1 MIEVR
6 RCLDPTN
13 RYIPHLEQLLDVLAN
28 RKQIE
33 LGLLNDSM
41 AKVQAELRGWRS
53 DDLSSVDSSDCEND
67 IDDEIKAGFLNLQ
80 KLFKPL
86 ISIWTS
92 PTQAEF
98 VTKDLD

>member
-33 LGLLNDSM
+33 LSLLNDSM
-41 AKVQAELRGWRS
+41 VKVQAELQAWRN
-53 DDLSSVDSSDCEND
+53 DDLSSVDSSDCENN
-67 IDDEIKAGFLNLQ
+67 IDDEIKAKGL
-80 KLFKPL
+80 
-86 ISIWTS
+86 
-92 PTQAEF
+92 
-98 VTKDLD
+98 